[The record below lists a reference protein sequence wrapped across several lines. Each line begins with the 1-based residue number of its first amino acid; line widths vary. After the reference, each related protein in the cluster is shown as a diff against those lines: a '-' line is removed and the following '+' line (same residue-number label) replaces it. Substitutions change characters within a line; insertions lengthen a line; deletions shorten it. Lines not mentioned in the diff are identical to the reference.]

1 MGAIFYRNVF
11 AAVCPVSLL
20 LGMAGFMHYAVGA
33 VTAAGGFALLVL
45 TNQTAENQ
53 SDYRY

>member
-1 MGAIFYRNVF
+1 MGVIFYRNVF

-53 SDYRY
+53 SDYCD